1 MSAETYFRSVNAVPR
16 RYIGLDQHKAEAGGS
31 GR

>member
-1 MSAETYFRSVNAVPR
+1 MTTEAHFGSAKAVPR
-16 RYIGLDQHKAEAGGS
+16 RYIGLDQHNAEAGGS

>member
-1 MSAETYFRSVNAVPR
+1 MTAETHFGRVKAVPR
-16 RYIGLDQHKAEAGGS
+16 SYIGLDQHNAEAGGS